1 MLMLRSRPV
10 LLLIDVQEGFYS
22 PEWGERNN
30 LDAEKHMLTLLQAW
44 RRQDYP
50 VIHVQHASG
59 NPNSPLHPS
68 SKGFQFKEGFGPQ
81 EDEYLIRKHVNSCFI
96 GTELDSY
103 LKANGYDTLILIG
116 LTTNHCVSTTA
127 RMAGNLGYRTYVVN
141 DATACF
147 DCMSY
152 DGKTR
157 LPAEDVHTF
166 ALSSLN
172 EEFATV
178 VSTKETLQVLQT
190 FQYAQNHN

>member
-1 MLMLRSRPV
+1 MLRSRPV

-30 LDAEKHMLTLLQAW
+30 LDAEKNMLTLLQAW

-50 VIHVQHASG
+50 VIHVQHASE
-59 NPNSPLHPS
+59 NPDSPLHPS

-103 LKANGYDTLILIG
+103 LKSNGYDTLILIG

-127 RMAGNLGYRTYVVN
+127 RMAENLGYRTYVVN

-147 DCMSY
+147 DCKIGRASC
-152 DGKTR
+152 R
-157 LPAEDVHTF
+157 ERV
-166 ALSSLN
+166 
-172 EEFATV
+172 
-178 VSTKETLQVLQT
+178 
-190 FQYAQNHN
+190 